1 MNSSMETKWQKRWED
16 AGVFEA
22 VPSEKPTFFVNVPYP
37 YMNGFFHLGRSFT
50 FLRADV
56 IARFKRMEGYN
67 TLFPFAFHCTG
78 TPIVAAAQR
87 VAEKEEKQIQI
98 LKEMGLPEEIILKFS
113 DPIFWTDYFP
123 EEGKKDLKRL
133 GMGVDWRRTFKTTS
147 LNPHYDKFVQWQFRK
162 LKAMN
167 LVDLGEH
174 PVIWCTKCKSPVGD
188 HARLEGEGETPQ
200 EFTLL
205 KFRFNDSYLMAASL
219 RPETVYGQTNM
230 WVDPDLEYVTAKVN
244 GETWIVSRPCAEK
257 LSHQNKTVEILD
269 TIKGEELLGKTCTA
283 PGIDREILILPSG
296 FCDPNKGTG
305 LVTSVPSDAP
315 DDWMGLY
322 DLQEDP
328 ELCKKYG
335 LDRENVRKVRPIA
348 IITSKGWGDFPA
360 VEICKKMHIENQYD
374 REKLE
379 KAKKEIYRS
388 GFYTGKMNKNCGK
401 YAGMKVE
408 DAKDLIKQEL
418 IKEGKADIMYE
429 PSGHVVCRCLTPSI
443 VKIVKNQ
450 WFITYGNPAWK
461 EKAHHAVE
469 KMVYYPET
477 VRKQFHYVVDW
488 LNDWACTREFG
499 LGTRLPWDQ
508 KWVIESLSDSTIY
521 MAFYTF
527 YHLLKDVD
535 PEKITDEVFD
545 YLLLGKGDPV
555 SIAEKTGIF
564 SDILRKS
571 REEFDY
577 WYPFDIRTSGKDLV
591 QNHLTFCIFNHVALF
606 PEEKWPLG
614 FAVNGWVMM
623 DMQKMSTSRG
633 VSLLLREALDRY
645 GADTT
650 RITLM
655 YSGEGIDDSN
665 WDTQFADTI
674 GSKLEAWQNF
684 AVETYRTGRKDTKY
698 IDRWFESVVHAILV
712 EVTEAYRQMN
722 FRTALQKGFFDMQRH
737 LRWYLRRCDEPNNQ
751 VISDFIEI
759 QTKVLAPIV
768 PHMCEEIWE
777 HLHKEGFI
785 SLAEWCFPN
794 QEKIDHTVIQVEQ
807 FVEQVIDDLQ
817 EIVRVAKIE
826 NAQKAYLYTAEDW
839 KWEVVNLVRD
849 ERDMKSAMQKAMQ
862 SELVRQHG
870 KEAAKF
876 IPKVIQ
882 ERIFPQRINEE
893 EILSEAKDFISREVG
908 LEIEINLGQDP
919 QNKKKAAFPGKPG
932 IYIE

>member
-1 MNSSMETKWQKRWED
+1 
-16 AGVFEA
+16 
-22 VPSEKPTFFVNVPYP
+22 
-37 YMNGFFHLGRSFT
+37 
-50 FLRADV
+50 
-56 IARFKRMEGYN
+56 
-67 TLFPFAFHCTG
+67 
-78 TPIVAAAQR
+78 
-87 VAEKEEKQIQI
+87 
-98 LKEMGLPEEIILKFS
+98 
-113 DPIFWTDYFP
+113 
-123 EEGKKDLKRL
+123 
-133 GMGVDWRRTFKTTS
+133 
-147 LNPHYDKFVQWQFRK
+147 
-162 LKAMN
+162 
-167 LVDLGEH
+167 
-174 PVIWCTKCKSPVGD
+174 
-188 HARLEGEGETPQ
+188 
-200 EFTLL
+200 
-205 KFRFNDSYLMAASL
+205 
-219 RPETVYGQTNM
+219 
-230 WVDPDLEYVTAKVN
+230 
-244 GETWIVSRPCAEK
+244 
-257 LSHQNKTVEILD
+257 
-269 TIKGEELLGKTCTA
+269 
-283 PGIDREILILPSG
+283 
-296 FCDPNKGTG
+296 
-305 LVTSVPSDAP
+305 
-315 DDWMGLY
+315 
-322 DLQEDP
+322 
-328 ELCKKYG
+328 
-335 LDRENVRKVRPIA
+335 
-348 IITSKGWGDFPA
+348 
-360 VEICKKMHIENQYD
+360 
-374 REKLE
+374 
-379 KAKKEIYRS
+379 
-388 GFYTGKMNKNCGK
+388 
-401 YAGMKVE
+401 
-408 DAKDLIKQEL
+408 
-418 IKEGKADIMYE
+418 
-429 PSGHVVCRCLTPSI
+429 
-443 VKIVKNQ
+443 
-450 WFITYGNPAWK
+450 
-461 EKAHHAVE
+461 VE

-508 KWVIESLSDSTIY
+508 NWVIESLSDSTIY